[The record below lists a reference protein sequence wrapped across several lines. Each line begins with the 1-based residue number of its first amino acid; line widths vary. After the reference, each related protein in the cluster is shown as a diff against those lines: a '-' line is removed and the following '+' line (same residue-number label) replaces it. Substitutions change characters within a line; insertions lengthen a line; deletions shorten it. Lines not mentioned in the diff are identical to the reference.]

1 MRRVPHATGRNPRHR
16 PHGDDRP
23 PHFPVGEGRAPE
35 ATADSHSAR
44 AEEVDPVVR
53 FGSIRAGGPSGV
65 EDDRDLGIA
74 LFHVARDRWLQGG
87 STHLARRASLLLESA
102 CALRPTDVPALE
114 AKAHLLWML
123 NRTAEARDAFQ
134 AGLALEGVN
143 ERLQEGAAALAGA
156 TGRRDEAVAHL
167 RRAAARSTP
176 TVSTTPAGWPSST
189 PR

>member
-1 MRRVPHATGRNPRHR
+1 MTDHRIPRS
-16 PHGDDRP
+16 
-23 PHFPVGEGRAPE
+23 GRAGRPE
-35 ATADSHSAR
+35 ATADSHPSR
-44 AEEVDPVVR
+44 GEEADPVVR

-87 STHLARRASLLLESA
+87 STRPGAAGLPPARIGLARR
-102 CALRPTDVPALE
+102 PTDIPALE

-143 ERLQEGAAALAGA
+143 ERLVEGAAALAGA
-156 TGRRDEAVAHL
+156 TGRRDEAVALL
-167 RRAAARSTP
+167 RRAERSTP
-176 TVSTTPAGWPSST
+176 TVPTTPAGWPSST